1 MSKEILKNTTSILP
15 GFTITEEDKQK
26 MEFDIYY
33 SKLRRFLKNP
43 KNKQSKKFEE
53 KYKTFLELSK
63 KIGGLAWF

>member
-1 MSKEILKNTTSILP
+1 MSKEILINETSILP

>member
-43 KNKQSKKFEE
+43 NNKQSKNLK
-53 KYKTFLELSK
+53 KNTKLS
-63 KIGGLAWF
+63 

>member
-1 MSKEILKNTTSILP
+1 MSKEILINETSILP

-26 MEFDIYY
+26 MEFDKYF
-33 SKLRRFLKNP
+33 SKLKKYVKNP

-63 KIGGLAWF
+63 KIGGLA

>member
-15 GFTITEEDKQK
+15 WFTITEEDKQK

>member
-1 MSKEILKNTTSILP
+1 MSKEILINETSILP

-63 KIGGLAWF
+63 KIGGLA